1 MVRDGRVMVKGWG
14 KGPGIWFGVG
24 VRLLRLS
31 SMLWVTVL
39 GSVLGL
45 GLGFR
50 VRITVRVQRS
60 GLAQLN
66 STENYGRRC
75 LAPLSPHRN
84 YILS

>member
-50 VRITVRVQRS
+50 VRITV
-60 GLAQLN
+60 
-66 STENYGRRC
+66 
-75 LAPLSPHRN
+75 
-84 YILS
+84 